1 MIFSDPYVQEI
12 ICQILNKTPSP
23 SPSLNIPIQKNMV
36 GQIQEQRRVL
46 EDIKSKNLL
55 PYILKLSALEN
66 EIKSMNHSKYEEE
79 IEKIFEQS
87 KQH

>member
-23 SPSLNIPIQKNMV
+23 SLNIPIQKNLI

-46 EDIKSKNLL
+46 EDIRSKNLL

-87 KQH
+87 KLH

>member
-23 SPSLNIPIQKNMV
+23 SLNITIQKNMI

-46 EDIKSKNLL
+46 EDIRSKNLL

-87 KQH
+87 KLH

>member
-23 SPSLNIPIQKNMV
+23 SLNIPIQKNMI

-46 EDIKSKNLL
+46 EDIRSKNLL

-79 IEKIFEQS
+79 IENIFEQS
-87 KQH
+87 KLH

>member
-12 ICQILNKTPSP
+12 ICQILNKSVSP
-23 SPSLNIPIQKNMV
+23 YPNIPIQKSMV
-36 GQIQEQRRVL
+36 GQIQEQRKIL
-46 EDIKSKNLL
+46 EEIKSKNLL

-66 EIKSMNHSKYEEE
+66 EIKSMNHSKYKEE

-87 KQH
+87 RLH

>member
-23 SPSLNIPIQKNMV
+23 SLNILIQKNMI

-46 EDIKSKNLL
+46 EDIRSKNLL

-79 IEKIFEQS
+79 IENIFEQS
-87 KQH
+87 KLH

>member
-23 SPSLNIPIQKNMV
+23 SLNIPTQKNMV

-87 KQH
+87 KQY

>member
-12 ICQILNKTPSP
+12 ICQILNKTP

-79 IEKIFEQS
+79 IEKI
-87 KQH
+87 

>member
-23 SPSLNIPIQKNMV
+23 SLNIPIQKNMI

-87 KQH
+87 KQY

>member
-12 ICQILNKTPSP
+12 ICQILNKTP

-87 KQH
+87 KQR

>member
-12 ICQILNKTPSP
+12 ICQILNKT
-23 SPSLNIPIQKNMV
+23 PSLNIPIQKNMV

>member
-23 SPSLNIPIQKNMV
+23 SLNIPIQKNMI

-46 EDIKSKNLL
+46 EDIRSKNLL

-79 IEKIFEQS
+79 IEKIFSES
-87 KQH
+87 KQR

>member
-23 SPSLNIPIQKNMV
+23 SLNIPIQKNMI
-36 GQIQEQRRVL
+36 GQIQEQQRVL
-46 EDIKSKNLL
+46 EDIRSKNLL

-79 IEKIFEQS
+79 IENIFEQS
-87 KQH
+87 KLH

>member
-12 ICQILNKTPSP
+12 ICQFLNKTPSP
-23 SPSLNIPIQKNMV
+23 SLNIPTQKNMV

-87 KQH
+87 KQY

>member
-1 MIFSDPYVQEI
+1 MIFSDPYIQEI
-12 ICQILNKTPSP
+12 ICQILNKTP

-66 EIKSMNHSKYEEE
+66 EIKSMTHSKYEEE

>member
-12 ICQILNKTPSP
+12 ICQILNKTP

-55 PYILKLSALEN
+55 PYILKLSSLEN

-87 KQH
+87 KQR

>member
-1 MIFSDPYVQEI
+1 MIFSDLYVQEI

-23 SPSLNIPIQKNMV
+23 SLNIPTQKNMV

-66 EIKSMNHSKYEEE
+66 EIKSMNHSKYKEE
-79 IEKIFEQS
+79 IEKLFEQS
-87 KQH
+87 KLH

>member
-23 SPSLNIPIQKNMV
+23 SLNIPTQKNMV

-79 IEKIFEQS
+79 IKKIFEQS
-87 KQH
+87 KQY

>member
-23 SPSLNIPIQKNMV
+23 SLNISTQKNMV

-87 KQH
+87 KQY

>member
-23 SPSLNIPIQKNMV
+23 SLNIPIQKNMV
-36 GQIQEQRRVL
+36 GQILEQRRVL

-87 KQH
+87 KQR

>member
-12 ICQILNKTPSP
+12 ICQILNKTP

-87 KQH
+87 KQY

>member
-23 SPSLNIPIQKNMV
+23 SLNIPIQNNMV

-55 PYILKLSALEN
+55 PYIFKLSALEN

>member
-23 SPSLNIPIQKNMV
+23 SLNIPIQKNMI

-46 EDIKSKNLL
+46 EDIRSKNLL

-66 EIKSMNHSKYEEE
+66 EIKSMNHSRYEEE
-79 IEKIFEQS
+79 IEKIFSES
-87 KQH
+87 KQR

>member
-12 ICQILNKTPSP
+12 ICQILNKTPA
-23 SPSLNIPIQKNMV
+23 PSLNIPIQKNMV

-87 KQH
+87 KQY

>member
-23 SPSLNIPIQKNMV
+23 SLNIPIQKNMI

-46 EDIKSKNLL
+46 EDIRSKNLL

-87 KQH
+87 KLH

>member
-12 ICQILNKTPSP
+12 ICQILNKT
-23 SPSLNIPIQKNMV
+23 PSLNIPIQKNMV

-79 IEKIFEQS
+79 IEKMFEQS

>member
-12 ICQILNKTPSP
+12 ICQILNKTS
-23 SPSLNIPIQKNMV
+23 SPSLNIPIQKNMI

-46 EDIKSKNLL
+46 EDIRSKNLL

-87 KQH
+87 KLH

>member
-23 SPSLNIPIQKNMV
+23 SLNIPIQKNMI

-87 KQH
+87 KLH

>member
-12 ICQILNKTPSP
+12 ICQILNKTP

>member
-12 ICQILNKTPSP
+12 ICQILNKTPSA
-23 SPSLNIPIQKNMV
+23 SLNIPIQKNMV

>member
-12 ICQILNKTPSP
+12 ICQILNKT
-23 SPSLNIPIQKNMV
+23 PSLNIPIQKNMV

-87 KQH
+87 KQR